1 MPSAAP
7 AIAALVLLLP
17 GAAVA
22 QLLEGTPPPR
32 RLVLSSSAVLRYN
45 PLGLAVDASLVF
57 RQRLFARDAAALRD
71 NFIGL
76 GATARVTPAGV
87 RAGVVLEA
95 QPLTL
100 VKAWA
105 SAEVVRWFGNFGY
118 FQSFPSPAADVS
130 DAAQEARRD
139 LPGVGAQ
146 AATGTQ
152 LAAGA
157 VLLAKAGPVVVRDSL
172 TLARLDFPLRAGDR
186 VFFDPYWAMIVAS
199 PGSLAEN
206 DLDLLWPREDG
217 LTFGLRW
224 TWGHAFLAARHFAPG
239 EAQDDPNSPSHRA
252 GPLLAWRLW
261 RDEGRAV
268 TAPTVFA
275 LAQVWL
281 KHRYRA
287 GAEHSQALPYL
298 AAGVAFWGDVLPL
311 TP

>member
-1 MPSAAP
+1 MRPSAAP
-7 AIAALVLLLP
+7 LAALLLLFP
-17 GAAVA
+17 AAVGA
-22 QLLEGTPPPR
+22 QLLDGTPPPR
-32 RLVLSSSAVLRYN
+32 RLVLSSSAALRYN

-57 RQRLFARDAAALRD
+57 RQRLFAHDAPALRD
-71 NFIGL
+71 NFVGL
-76 GATARVTPAGV
+76 GATARATPAGL

-100 VKAWA
+100 VKVWA
-105 SAEVVRWFGNFGY
+105 SAEVVRWFGNFGF
-118 FQSFPSPAADVS
+118 FQSFPSPASDVS
-130 DAAQEARRD
+130 DAAQEARQD

-152 LAAGA
+152 LAVGA
-157 VLLAKAGPVVVRDSL
+157 VLLAKAGPVVVRDSF
-172 TLARLDFPLRAGDR
+172 TLARVDFPLRPGDR
-186 VFFDPYWAMIVAS
+186 VIFDPYWAMVVAS
-199 PGSLAEN
+199 PGSLTEN

-224 TWGHAFLAARHFAPG
+224 TWDHAFFAARHFAPG
-239 EAQDDPNSPSHRA
+239 EATDDPNAPSHRA
-252 GPLLAWRLW
+252 GPLVAWRLW
-261 RDEGRAV
+261 NEAGRVV

-287 GAEHSQALPYL
+287 GAEHPQALPYL
-298 AAGVAFWGDVLPL
+298 AVGVAFWGDVLPL